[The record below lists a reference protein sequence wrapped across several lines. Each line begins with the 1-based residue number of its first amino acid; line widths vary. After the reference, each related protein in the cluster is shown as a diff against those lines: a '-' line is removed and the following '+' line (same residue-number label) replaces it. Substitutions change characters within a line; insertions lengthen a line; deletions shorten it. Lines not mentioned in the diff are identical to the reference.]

1 MRRILMV
8 AVFQLTLIGCA
19 GSVGAPRVAPA
30 TDDRSI
36 AARVQTVLLNDRTVH
51 GNEITAT
58 ARDGVV
64 TLAGQVHGTQEA
76 EAAVGLARNVEGVKD
91 VRSEL
96 QTNR

>member
-1 MRRILMV
+1 MRRMLTVIAL
-8 AVFQLTLIGCA
+8 QLTLIGCA

-30 TDDRSI
+30 TDDQSI
-36 AARVQTVLLNDRTVH
+36 AARVHTALLNDREVH
-51 GNEITAT
+51 GNEITVA

-64 TLAGQVHGTQEA
+64 TLTGQVHGTQES
-76 EAAVGLARNVEGVKD
+76 EAAVGIARRIEGVKD

>member
-1 MRRILMV
+1 MRRILAAV
-8 AVFQLTLIGCA
+8 ALELMLAGCA

-30 TDDRSI
+30 TDDQSI
-36 AARVQTVLLNDRTVH
+36 AARVQTALLNDRVVH
-51 GNEITAT
+51 GNEITVT

-64 TLAGQVHGTQEA
+64 VLSGQVHGTQEA
-76 EAAVGLARNVEGVKD
+76 DAAIAIARRVEGVKD